1 MLGLKFYKKLE
12 EFMNYIDLPIH
23 AIAHARAGDKGDVS
37 NISLIAYEQKC
48 WSIIDKVAT
57 QERILE
63 IFKHL
68 GATKVDRYELPNLN
82 ALNFVIHNALG
93 GGVNSS
99 LRLDRHGKTLSS
111 HLLHELIL
119 PISEDM
125 LPKNSPY
132 INKFK
137 E

>member
-1 MLGLKFYKKLE
+1 
-12 EFMNYIDLPIH
+12 MNYIDLPIH

-68 GATKVDRYELPNLN
+68 GATKVERYELPNLN
-82 ALNFVIHNALG
+82 ALNFVIHNVLG

-125 LPKNSPY
+125 LPQNSPY

-137 E
+137 G

>member
-1 MLGLKFYKKLE
+1 MIKL
-12 EFMNYIDLPIH
+12 DLPVH
-23 AIAHARAGDKGDVS
+23 AIAHARAGDKGYVS
-37 NISLIAYEQKC
+37 NISLISYLDSGWDNIFNLATEE
-48 WSIIDKVAT
+48 KVY
-57 QERILE
+57 E

-68 GATKVDRYELPNLN
+68 GATKVQRFELPSLK
-82 ALNFVIHNALG
+82 ALNFVIQSALG

-125 LPKNSPY
+125 IPSNSPY
-132 INKFK
+132 LKKFK
-137 E
+137 G